1 MLLGNNSNSNSNNPN
16 STTTTATIQTSKKQR
31 TRRQS
36 LKWLL
41 LYFPV
46 RYILCASIIAYFA
59 LSNIEV
65 IKMIEF
71 ESISRMLHS
80 LNIPSI
86 YYHGRFSIGEIKNQI
101 VPPVYTQLLF
111 LIFFPTLAITSRINF
126 EMRLKILLFGAL
138 SFLVFIVSQFL
149 IMVTMFTLNIFSTPS
164 FVQTSIFVVFA
175 SGSLMIELMLF
186 STLTLPKG
194 SKIEPIIKRSYSK
207 EYAFLTGTL
216 MCSFLFM
223 YFLLNFLKLDTD
235 SPILAYALLNLNITT
250 IMVLGYFIANII
262 YKFKSLRR
270 LAIWDRYNS
279 SYAATSAGLGKG
291 RQRRQQHEQ
300 EQEPTMRF
308 PCLAYPLIRRTNYA
322 SVSFLIAAYNEEKII
337 TRCIESIDRASSK
350 YMGKTEIIIV
360 NDGSTDQTP
369 SIIDKT
375 MIKLKHCTCKV
386 FSIPNSGK
394 GFALRYGLER
404 TVGDIIFRID
414 ADSVIHED
422 AIGTVMDHFQD
433 PQVGSVGG
441 LIFPIEAKSI
451 WQKTVSMMFIYYM
464 AIIKKGQELYD
475 SIIVQ
480 AGAYSVFRKSA
491 LVKVGG
497 WVDDQFGEDGELTN
511 RMARFG
517 YKLELELR
525 SVVYTDF
532 PESLIGLMNQ
542 RARWSVAF
550 YHSRGKNLEL
560 VKDIHKPRSIIFLI
574 NLISNGL
581 GFAHSLAWAYIA
593 ASFLTHNFSLFE
605 IGSYLAI
612 TKIAVIQAIIY
623 LVEIIMLT
631 YYLHKY
637 EKINYIKYFP
647 VLRVVGFILS
657 ALVKPQALE
666 VMLSWSCKWKEYNK
680 DAFKALRKEV
690 RASLDP
696 ER

>member
-1 MLLGNNSNSNSNNPN
+1 MLLGNKKNNN
-16 STTTTATIQTSKKQR
+16 NNNTTIQTDKKQKS
-31 TRRQS
+31 RRQS

-46 RYILCASIIAYFA
+46 RYILCASVIAYFA
-59 LSNIEV
+59 LSNIEI
-65 IKMIEF
+65 IKMVEF
-71 ESISRMLHS
+71 ESISHMLNS
-80 LNIPSI
+80 LHIPSI
-86 YYHGRFSIGEIKNQI
+86 YYHGRFSIGDIRNQI

-111 LIFFPTLAITSRINF
+111 LIFFPTLAITCRIDF
-126 EMRLKILLFGAL
+126 KMRSKILLFGGL
-138 SFLVFIVSQFL
+138 CFLVFIVSQFL
-149 IMVTMFTLNIFSTPS
+149 IIVTMFALNIFTTPS

-175 SGSLMIELMLF
+175 SGSLMIELLLF
-186 STLTLPKG
+186 STLTLPRG
-194 SKIEPIIKRSYSK
+194 SKIEPVIKRSYFK

-223 YFLLNFLKLDTD
+223 YFLLNFLKIDVD

-250 IMVLGYFIANII
+250 IMILGYFIANII
-262 YKFKSLRR
+262 YIL
-270 LAIWDRYNS
+270 NS
-279 SYAATSAGLGKG
+279 PKWSKKLHKNNSNGAEAAAAAV
-291 RQRRQQHEQ
+291 QQQQQQ
-300 EQEPTMRF
+300 EQRSIRL
-308 PCLAYPLIRRTNYA
+308 PCLAYPLTEITNCYA

-337 TRCIESIDRASSK
+337 ARCIESIDMAASK
-350 YMGKTEIIIV
+350 YIGKTEIIIV
-360 NDGSTDQTP
+360 NDGSTDQT
-369 SIIDKT
+369 SFIIDKT
-375 MIKLKHCTCKV
+375 MTKLKHCTCKV

-394 GFALRYGLER
+394 GFALRHGLEASA
-404 TVGDIIFRID
+404 GDIIFRID
-414 ADSVIHED
+414 ADSIIHKD
-422 AIGTVMDHFQD
+422 AINTVMNHFKD

-464 AIIKKGQELYD
+464 SIIKKGQELYD

-511 RMARFG
+511 RMARYG
-517 YKLELELR
+517 YKLELELG

-532 PESLIGLMNQ
+532 PESLMGLMNQ
-542 RARWSVAF
+542 RARWTVAF

-560 VKDIHKPRSIIFLI
+560 VKDFNKPRSIVFLI
-574 NLISNGL
+574 NLISNGI
-581 GFAHSLAWAYIA
+581 GFAHSLAWAYIV
-593 ASFLTHNFSLFE
+593 ASFLTLNFSVYQ
-605 IGSYLAI
+605 IGSFLGF
-612 TKIAVIQAIIY
+612 TKIAVVQAIIY
-623 LVEIIMLT
+623 LVEIIILS

-637 EKINYIKYFP
+637 KKISYIKCFP
-647 VLRVVGFILS
+647 LVRLVGFILS

-666 VMLSWSCKWKEYNK
+666 VMLSWSCKWKKYNK

-696 ER
+696 GH

>member
-1 MLLGNNSNSNSNNPN
+1 MLLGNNNNN
-16 STTTTATIQTSKKQR
+16 NTTTIQTNRKQKS
-31 TRRQS
+31 RRQS

-59 LSNIEV
+59 LSNIEI

-71 ESISRMLHS
+71 ESISHMLHS
-80 LNIPSI
+80 LHIPSI
-86 YYHGRFSIGEIKNQI
+86 YYHGRFSIGDIKNQI
-101 VPPVYTQLLF
+101 IPPVYTQLLF

-138 SFLVFIVSQFL
+138 SFLVFVVSQFV

-175 SGSLMIELMLF
+175 SGCLMIELLLF
-186 STLTLPKG
+186 STLTLPRG
-194 SKIEPIIKRSYSK
+194 SKIEPVIKRSYSK

-223 YFLLNFLKLDTD
+223 YFLLNFLKIDTD

-262 YKFKSLRR
+262 YKFKSPRR
-270 LAIWDRYNS
+270 SAKWDRYNS
-279 SYAATSAGLGKG
+279 NNATAAGAGKG
-291 RQRRQQHEQ
+291 QQQQQ
-300 EQEPTMRF
+300 EQDPTMRF
-308 PCLAYPLIRRTNYA
+308 SCLAYPLIRRTNNA

-337 TRCIESIDRASSK
+337 ARCIESIDRAASK
-350 YMGKTEIIIV
+350 YMGETEIIIV

-369 SIIDKT
+369 FILDKT
-375 MIKLKHCTCKV
+375 MRNLKHCTCKV

-394 GFALRYGLER
+394 GFALQYGLER
-404 TVGDIIFRID
+404 TIGDVIFRID
-414 ADSVIHED
+414 ADSIIHDD
-422 AIGTVMDHFQD
+422 AIGTVVDHFQD

-441 LIFPIEAKSI
+441 LLFPIEAKSI

-480 AGAYSVFRKSA
+480 AGAYSAFRKSA

-511 RMARFG
+511 RMARYG
-517 YKLELELR
+517 YKIELELR

-542 RARWSVAF
+542 RARWTVAF

-593 ASFLTHNFSLFE
+593 ASFVTQNFSLFE
-605 IGSYLAI
+605 VGSYLAI
-612 TKIAVIQAIIY
+612 TKIALIQAIIY
-623 LVEIIMLT
+623 LVEIIILT
-631 YYLHKY
+631 YYLHRY
-637 EKINYIKYFP
+637 EKIDYIKWFP
-647 VLRVVGFILS
+647 ILRVVGFILS

-696 ER
+696 GH